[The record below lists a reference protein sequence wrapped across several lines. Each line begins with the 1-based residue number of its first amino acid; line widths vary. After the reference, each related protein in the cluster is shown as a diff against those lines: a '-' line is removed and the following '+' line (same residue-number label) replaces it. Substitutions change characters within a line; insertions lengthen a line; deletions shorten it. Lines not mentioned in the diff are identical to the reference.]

1 MGELRL
7 CVVERERSEVWGK
20 VSKSSLGLA
29 KGAELWK
36 VSYRQVLRLWKRFQ
50 DDGAAGLKHGLRG
63 RVSNRRFDEGAA

>member
-7 CVVERERSEVWGK
+7 CVVERERSEVLGK

-36 VSYRQVLRLWKRFQ
+36 VS
-50 DDGAAGLKHGLRG
+50 
-63 RVSNRRFDEGAA
+63 